1 MWWMLTRTT
10 EMLGE
15 LPAESSKG
23 IALAKGSRLTQD
35 HALHLMTEPQGD
47 TKSWHRFCCYQ
58 IIKNLEV

>member
-23 IALAKGSRLTQD
+23 IALAKGSCLTQD
-35 HALHLMTEPQGD
+35 HALHPMTEPQGD
-47 TKSWHRFCCYQ
+47 RKSWHRFCC
-58 IIKNLEV
+58 

>member
-23 IALAKGSRLTQD
+23 IALAKGSCLTQD
-35 HALHLMTEPQGD
+35 HAPHPMTEPHGD
-47 TKSWHRFCCYQ
+47 RKSWHHFCC
-58 IIKNLEV
+58 